1 MQKYIGTLKL
11 DNTNVSQELQA
22 FLMNPHNYV
31 REIQQKNEII
41 IALLQRN
48 NQLESQLSARGITP
62 IVSTSPFAL
71 AANSSFGTT
80 SSASSSSSAT
90 ASIASAAAA
99 TAATVPSGWPST
111 PPLGSLP
118 SSTGSSPDSCPTC
131 SNHDDVIVY
140 ITQAVIDIFSL
151 MQAKKDT
158 EFGNLTLAI
167 RRLFTDLKG
176 YINNATKISEF
187 DDMTKSYNY
196 AGLEHPDTSGPS
208 SSALTSSGVTLPSY
222 SRDDFIITKGCN
234 KYFKAGLIVG
244 FSKAQQRYRINVTE
258 ADRGEIEKLLNK
270 VKSLLKTQS
279 K

>member
-41 IALLQRN
+41 IALLQSN
-48 NQLESQLSARGITP
+48 NQLESQLTTRGITP
-62 IVSTSPFAL
+62 VASTSPFAL
-71 AANSSFGTT
+71 AASSSFGTA
-80 SSASSSSSAT
+80 SSASSSLSAT
-90 ASIASAAAA
+90 ASIASAAA
-99 TAATVPSGWPST
+99 VPSGWAST

-118 SSTGSSPDSCPTC
+118 SSTSSLPTTCPTC

-158 EFGNLTLAI
+158 EFGSLTLAI
-167 RRLFTDLKG
+167 KRLFNDLKL
-176 YINNATKISEF
+176 YIENATKISKF
-187 DDMTKSYNY
+187 DDMTRLFDY

-208 SSALTSSGVTLPSY
+208 SSALMPSGVTLRPY
-222 SRDDFIITKGCN
+222 NKKDFNITPECN
-234 KYFKAGLIVG
+234 KSFNVG
-244 FSKAQQRYRINVTE
+244 FITGFSEAQQRYKINVTE
-258 ADRGEIEKLLNK
+258 ADRAKIEELLDK
-270 VKSLLKTQS
+270 VKTLLRTPS